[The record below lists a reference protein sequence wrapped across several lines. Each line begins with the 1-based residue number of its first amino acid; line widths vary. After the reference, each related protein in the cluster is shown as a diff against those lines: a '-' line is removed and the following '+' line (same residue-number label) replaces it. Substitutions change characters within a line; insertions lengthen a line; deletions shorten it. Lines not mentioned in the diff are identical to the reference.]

1 MVIFTKIYKGIS
13 LQTPINRFDI
23 FAVEFS
29 TNSKTML
36 RNKLQKYR
44 LILASGSPRRQQFF
58 KDLDLDFEIRLK
70 EIEEIYPKEL
80 KREQIT
86 NYLAEL
92 KANAFDGDLNQN
104 EILIT
109 SDTIVWHEN
118 KALGKPKDSADA
130 FKILQSLSGKKHEVI
145 TSICFKTNIETKVLH
160 EVTKVSFNELNDNAI
175 RYYIENYK
183 PFDKAGAYG
192 IQEWIGFVGVS
203 KIEGSYTNV
212 MGMPTDKVYE
222 YLNNLK

>member
-1 MVIFTKIYKGIS
+1 MLKNK
-13 LQTPINRFDI
+13 
-23 FAVEFS
+23 
-29 TNSKTML
+29 L
-36 RNKLQKYR
+36 RNYS

-70 EIEEIYPKEL
+70 EIEEIYPPEL
-80 KREQIT
+80 KAEEIT

-92 KANAFDGDLNQN
+92 KANAFEGELQAN

-109 SDTIVWHEN
+109 SDTIVWHN
-118 KALGKPKDSADA
+118 GRALGKPKDEQDA
-130 FKILQSLSGKKHEVI
+130 FAILKSLSNATHEVI
-145 TSICFKTNIETKVLH
+145 TSVCFKTNSKTKLLHETTKV
-160 EVTKVSFNELNDNAI
+160 TFNELSEDAI

-203 KIEGSYTNV
+203 KIEGSYANV

-222 YLNNLK
+222 YLNNLA

>member
-1 MVIFTKIYKGIS
+1 
-13 LQTPINRFDI
+13 
-23 FAVEFS
+23 
-29 TNSKTML
+29 ML
-36 RNKLQKYR
+36 KNKLQKYK

-70 EIEEIYPKEL
+70 EIEEIFPLEL
-80 KREQIT
+80 KAEEIT

-92 KANAFDGDLNQN
+92 KASAFEGELNDN

-109 SDTIVWHEN
+109 SDTIVWHNN
-118 KALGKPKDSADA
+118 KALGKPKDEQDA
-130 FKILQSLSGKKHEVI
+130 FEILKSLSNATHEVI
-145 TSICFKTNIETKVLH
+145 TSVCFKTNTNVEVIY
-160 EVTKVSFNELNDNAI
+160 EVTQVTFSELSDEAI
-175 RYYIENYK
+175 LYYIENYK

-203 KIEGSYTNV
+203 KIEGSYANV

-222 YLNNLK
+222 YLSKLA

>member
-1 MVIFTKIYKGIS
+1 MLKNK
-13 LQTPINRFDI
+13 
-23 FAVEFS
+23 
-29 TNSKTML
+29 L
-36 RNKLQKYR
+36 RNYSI
-44 LILASGSPRRQQFF
+44 ILASGSPRRQQFF

-70 EIEEIYPKEL
+70 EIEEIYPPEL
-80 KREQIT
+80 KAEEIT

-92 KANAFDGDLNQN
+92 KANAFEGELKAN

-109 SDTIVWHEN
+109 SDTIVWHN
-118 KALGKPKDSADA
+118 GRALGKPKDEQDA
-130 FKILQSLSGKKHEVI
+130 FAILKSLSNSTHEVV
-145 TSICFKTNIETKVLH
+145 TSVCFKTNIETKLLH
-160 EVTKVSFNELNDNAI
+160 EITKVTFNELSEDAI

-203 KIEGSYTNV
+203 KIEGSYANV

-222 YLNNLK
+222 YLNNLA